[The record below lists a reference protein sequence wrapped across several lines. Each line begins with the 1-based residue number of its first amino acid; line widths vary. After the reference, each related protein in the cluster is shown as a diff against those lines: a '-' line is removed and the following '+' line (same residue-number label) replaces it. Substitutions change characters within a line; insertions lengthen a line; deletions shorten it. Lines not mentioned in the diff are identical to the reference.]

1 MNSTGGARHRPSFFS
16 ICMMKRTLV
25 LTVCVLLTGAA
36 AAQTIF
42 PAERLEHVKRAYA
55 AGDAKAA
62 AAVAALQELAGEY
75 LDRGPVY
82 VTEKRKL
89 PPSGD
94 RRDYM
99 TLSPY
104 WWPDPAKPDG
114 LPYVRRDGERNP
126 EVYDYPERENAG
138 LLGEAARTLA
148 LCYAVTGEERYAAK
162 CAEWIRGWFLD
173 PERGMNPNMAYAQ
186 LIPGRTT
193 VRGTGI
199 IDSRRFCYALSAAS
213 LLRGSKAWSDGDE
226 AGLRDWV
233 TAFLRWL
240 EESENGRKEI
250 RSANNHGLWYD
261 AIRLMAVA
269 WLGDRERAREIAE
282 HSLAPRLAGQIAEDG
297 SLPLELERTLSLH
310 YSTFALEAVAFSASL
325 TADTGYSLW
334 SYRSPEGRSLEQVV
348 TWLEPY
354 YREPAAWP
362 YRQIKP
368 FDRDRG
374 ARILYAAGRALDR
387 EEWVRTA
394 REIGCRP
401 EKSDFLSLLYFDL

>member
-1 MNSTGGARHRPSFFS
+1 MRRILILTAGA
-16 ICMMKRTLV
+16 
-25 LTVCVLLTGAA
+25 LLAA
-36 AAQTIF
+36 VSVAAQTIF

-55 AGDAKAA
+55 AGDAKAV

-104 WWPDPAKPDG
+104 WWPDPAKPSG

-199 IDSRRFCYALSAAS
+199 IDSRRFCYALNAAS
-213 LLRGSKAWSDGDE
+213 LLRGSKAWSDEDE
-226 AGLRDWV
+226 AGLRSWA

-240 EESENGRKEI
+240 EESKNGRKEI

-261 AIRLMAVA
+261 VVRLMAVA

-297 SLPLELERTLSLH
+297 SLPLELARTLSLH
-310 YSTFALEAVAFSASL
+310 YSTFALEAVATAGDL
-325 TADTGYSLW
+325 TADTGYSFW
-334 SYRSPEGRSLEQVV
+334 SYRSPKGRSLEQAVAY
-348 TWLEPY
+348 LEPY
-354 YREPAAWP
+354 YRDPAAWP
-362 YRQIKP
+362 HRQIKP
-368 FDRDRG
+368 FERDRG
-374 ARILYAAGRALDR
+374 ARILYAAGLALGR
-387 EEWVRTA
+387 EDWVRTA

-401 EKSDFLSLLYFDL
+401 EKNDFLSLLYFDL

>member
-1 MNSTGGARHRPSFFS
+1 
-16 ICMMKRTLV
+16 MMKRALILSV
-25 LTVCVLLTGAA
+25 GALLAVVSA

-42 PAERLEHVKRAYA
+42 PADRLERVKAAYE
-55 AGDAKAA
+55 AGDPQ
-62 AAVAALQELAGEY
+62 AVAAVEALLPQAEEY
-75 LDRGPVY
+75 LAQEPVD
-82 VTEKRKL
+82 VTAKRKL

-94 RRDYM
+94 PRDYM

-104 WWPDPAKPDG
+104 WWPDPDRPDG

-126 EVYDYPERENAG
+126 EVYDYPERVNAG
-138 LLGEAARTLA
+138 LMGDAARTLA
-148 LCYAVTGEERYAAK
+148 VLYAVTGEERYAAK
-162 CAEWIRGWFLD
+162 CAEWIRRWFLD

-226 AGLRDWV
+226 AGLRSWV

-310 YSTFALEAVAFSASL
+310 YSTFALEAVATAGDL
-325 TADTGYSLW
+325 TADTGYSVW

-354 YREPAAWP
+354 YRNPAAWP
-362 YRQIKP
+362 HRQIKP

-374 ARILYAAGRALDR
+374 ARILYAAGLALGRGD
-387 EEWVRTA
+387 WVRTA
-394 REIGCRP
+394 CEIGCRP
-401 EKSDFLSLLYFDL
+401 EKADFLSLLYFDL

>member
-1 MNSTGGARHRPSFFS
+1 MRRILILTAGA
-16 ICMMKRTLV
+16 
-25 LTVCVLLTGAA
+25 LLAA
-36 AAQTIF
+36 VSVAAQTIF

-148 LCYAVTGEERYAAK
+148 VLYAVTGEERYAAK

-226 AGLRDWV
+226 AGLRNWV

-310 YSTFALEAVAFSASL
+310 YSTFALEAVALSASL

-354 YREPAAWP
+354 YREPATWP
-362 YRQIKP
+362 HRQIKP

-387 EEWVRTA
+387 GDWVRTA

-401 EKSDFLSLLYFDL
+401 EKYDFLSLLYFDL

>member
-1 MNSTGGARHRPSFFS
+1 MRRILILTAGA
-16 ICMMKRTLV
+16 
-25 LTVCVLLTGAA
+25 LLAA
-36 AAQTIF
+36 VSVAAQTIF

-199 IDSRRFCYALSAAS
+199 IDSRRFCYALSAAA

-226 AGLRDWV
+226 AGLRSWV

-240 EESENGRKEI
+240 EESENGRKEV

-310 YSTFALEAVAFSASL
+310 YSTFALEAVALSASL

-348 TWLEPY
+348 AWLEPY
-354 YREPAAWP
+354 YREPATWP
-362 YRQIKP
+362 HRQIKP

-394 REIGCRP
+394 REIGCRS

>member
-1 MNSTGGARHRPSFFS
+1 MRRILILTAGA
-16 ICMMKRTLV
+16 
-25 LTVCVLLTGAA
+25 LLAA
-36 AAQTIF
+36 VSVAAQTIF

-55 AGDAKAA
+55 AGDAKAV

-213 LLRGSKAWSDGDE
+213 LLRGSKAWSDEDE
-226 AGLRDWV
+226 AGLRSWA

-240 EESENGRKEI
+240 EESKNGRKEI

-261 AIRLMAVA
+261 AVRLMTVA

-282 HSLAPRLAGQIAEDG
+282 HSMAPRLAGQIAEDG
-297 SLPLELERTLSLH
+297 SLPLELARTLSLH
-310 YSTFALEAVAFSASL
+310 YSTFALEAVATAGDL

-334 SYRSPEGRSLEQVV
+334 SYRSPEGRSLEQAVAY
-348 TWLEPY
+348 LEPY
-354 YREPAAWP
+354 YRDPAAWP
-362 YRQIKP
+362 HRQIKP
-368 FDRDRG
+368 FERDCG
-374 ARILYAAGRALDR
+374 ARILYAAGRALGR
-387 EEWVRTA
+387 EDWVRTA
-394 REIGCRP
+394 CEIGCRP
-401 EKSDFLSLLYFDL
+401 EKADFLSLLYFDL

>member
-42 PAERLEHVKRAYA
+42 PAERLERVKQAYA

-226 AGLRDWV
+226 AGLRSWV
-233 TAFLRWL
+233 TAFLHWL

-282 HSLAPRLAGQIAEDG
+282 HSLASRLAGQIAEDG

-310 YSTFALEAVAFSASL
+310 YSTFALEAVALSASL

-348 TWLEPY
+348 AYLEPY
-354 YREPAAWP
+354 YREPATWP
-362 YRQIKP
+362 HRQIKP
-368 FDRDRG
+368 FERDRG
-374 ARILYAAGRALDR
+374 ARILYAAGRALGR
-387 EEWVRTA
+387 EDWVRTA
-394 REIGCRP
+394 REIGCCP

>member
-1 MNSTGGARHRPSFFS
+1 MRRILILTAGA
-16 ICMMKRTLV
+16 
-25 LTVCVLLTGAA
+25 LLAA
-36 AAQTIF
+36 VSVAAQTIF
-42 PAERLEHVKRAYA
+42 PAERLEHVKQAYA

-226 AGLRDWV
+226 AGLRNWV

-310 YSTFALEAVAFSASL
+310 YSTFALEAVALSASL

-354 YREPAAWP
+354 YREPATWP
-362 YRQIKP
+362 HRQIKP

-387 EEWVRTA
+387 GEWVRTA